1 MLPPLMRVSEVRAY
15 LAKALQV
22 HVNEVRPCRKYQA
35 SSGEDLLQVGVFS
48 TRESLLHGFG
58 RIERQWLEK
67 GISSL
72 PAPLP
77 DRIKRRNAGNNR
89 CRCEAPVTPSVVN
102 PSLMARPAGD
112 QESCRWL
119 QNSSQPQLSQSHP
132 VRKLHRPSHGLGCHC
147 RSRGPY
153 SPLGTSGVEGFLLF

>member
-58 RIERQWLEK
+58 RIRKTVVGE
-67 GISSL
+67 
-72 PAPLP
+72 
-77 DRIKRRNAGNNR
+77 GN
-89 CRCEAPVTPSVVN
+89 
-102 PSLMARPAGD
+102 LKLARPA
-112 QESCRWL
+112 
-119 QNSSQPQLSQSHP
+119 
-132 VRKLHRPSHGLGCHC
+132 
-147 RSRGPY
+147 
-153 SPLGTSGVEGFLLF
+153 T